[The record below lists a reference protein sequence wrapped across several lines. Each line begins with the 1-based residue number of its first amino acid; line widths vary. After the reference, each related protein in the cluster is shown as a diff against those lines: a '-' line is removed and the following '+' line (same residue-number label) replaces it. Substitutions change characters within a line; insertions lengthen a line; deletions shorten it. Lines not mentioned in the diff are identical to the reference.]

1 LAFADRSS
9 LRTVRLWRKKLQP
22 SEVAMAFE
30 QLEEALLELKQA
42 RQKEEAAETQ
52 RRNAATTAIT
62 KFALIKSEILGPIFN
77 KAAAILTEEGLFSE
91 ITDQE
96 NGSISLKV
104 DLSTDTES
112 GPQGSLIF
120 RLDEDMQTCQFG
132 KAMTQNTEP
141 VFVEKLYKLQEITEE
156 IAYRT
161 TEKFLV
167 DLIATVSAN
176 RPTGTT
182 SRGNAA

>member
-1 LAFADRSS
+1 
-9 LRTVRLWRKKLQP
+9 
-22 SEVAMAFE
+22 MAFE
-30 QLEEALLELKQA
+30 QLEEALLQLKQA
-42 RQKEEAAETQ
+42 RQKEEVAETQ
-52 RRNAATTAIT
+52 RRNAATAAMTQ
-62 KFALIKSEILGPIFN
+62 FVLIKSEVLGPIFN
-77 KAAAILTEEGLFSE
+77 KAAAILSEEGLFAE

-96 NGSISLKV
+96 NGSICLKV
-104 DLSTDTES
+104 DLSTDNES

-161 TEKFLV
+161 TDQFLV

-182 SRGNAA
+182 GRGNAA